1 MEVFVTIGAKL
12 IISFFGLWII
22 TFITGRK
29 TLSQLTPLD
38 FLTSLVLS
46 EIVGNTLYDD
56 EVTIWQL
63 LFALALWC
71 ALAYFFEKATTHF
84 VKFGYMA
91 EGRTVLLVDR
101 GQVNQE
107 MLEKYDIEF
116 TQLLSMLRQQNIFSL
131 REVWYATL
139 ETNGSLSVMRKPEY
153 EPPAAQDMGI
163 EAQPDLFSVTVID
176 KGKLLDESMRGKT
189 IDVELIKAKAREQG
203 YDSIDEIAYAELSE
217 DGTLHVV
224 PMKENTHQKRGGA
237 I

>member
-1 MEVFVTIGAKL
+1 MEVFVTIGVKL
-12 IISFFGLWII
+12 IISFFGLWLI

-56 EVTIWQL
+56 KVTIWHL

-71 ALAYFFEKATTHF
+71 ALAYFFEKVTTHF

-91 EGRTVLLVDR
+91 EGRTVLLVDK

-131 REVWYATL
+131 REVLYATL

-153 EPPAAQDMGI
+153 EPPTAQDMGI
-163 EAQPDLFSVTVID
+163 NAEPDLFSVTVID
-176 KGKLLDESMRGKT
+176 KGRLLDESMRGKT
-189 IDVELIKAKAREQG
+189 IDVELIKVMAGEQG

-217 DGTLHVV
+217 DGKLHVV
-224 PMKENTHQKRGGA
+224 PMKENKNQKSGGS